1 VHCERVHWWMQA
13 QAQKT
18 EQLRD
23 LSTQMQTQ
31 RRP

>member
-1 VHCERVHWWMQA
+1 VHWWMQA